1 MKKLLSLLL
10 FLPLSILAQDNS
22 EQPKAWSKGVTTSL
36 NFSQVAFSNWAAGGV
51 NSVAFNGFIN
61 AHLNYD
67 EDIYHWEN
75 LLKLEYGVVKTG
87 DEDYLKKSNDKIDF
101 ISKYG
106 INFSNKFRLTGE
118 LSFLSQFSD
127 GFDYAKVNDD
137 GSFKHVSGFLAPA
150 YLQFGVGIDFVPSKC
165 FSVNVAPAMA
175 KFTIV
180 TVEELQVKYGNDSL
194 QVCKPRFGG
203 QVSASFNKEIIKNVT
218 LQTSVRTFFDYLDK
232 EGYKPVVNWD
242 LAVVMK
248 INKFMSANIGT
259 NLIWDKD
266 VMTIDTNDDGVD
278 DKAGIQFKELVGVGF
293 TFSF

>member
-106 INFSNKFRLTGE
+106 INFSNKF
-118 LSFLSQFSD
+118 
-127 GFDYAKVNDD
+127 
-137 GSFKHVSGFLAPA
+137 
-150 YLQFGVGIDFVPSKC
+150 
-165 FSVNVAPAMA
+165 
-175 KFTIV
+175 
-180 TVEELQVKYGNDSL
+180 
-194 QVCKPRFGG
+194 
-203 QVSASFNKEIIKNVT
+203 NK
-218 LQTSVRTFFDYLDK
+218 S
-232 EGYKPVVNWD
+232 
-242 LAVVMK
+242 
-248 INKFMSANIGT
+248 
-259 NLIWDKD
+259 
-266 VMTIDTNDDGVD
+266 
-278 DKAGIQFKELVGVGF
+278 
-293 TFSF
+293 